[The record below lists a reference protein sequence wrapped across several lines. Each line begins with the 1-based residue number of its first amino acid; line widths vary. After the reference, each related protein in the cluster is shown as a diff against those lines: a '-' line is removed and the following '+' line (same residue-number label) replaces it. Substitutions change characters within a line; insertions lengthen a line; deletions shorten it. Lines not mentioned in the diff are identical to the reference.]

1 MTFHFGWWFFFFER
15 TAEKNSK
22 IKDSGFCAYFSEQ
35 PVEGVIASLIV
46 HVNTQNQ

>member
-1 MTFHFGWWFFFFER
+1 MIFFSLREQQK
-15 TAEKNSK
+15 KNSK

-46 HVNTQNQ
+46 HVNTQIQ

>member
-1 MTFHFGWWFFFFER
+1 MTFHFGWWFFSLREQQ
-15 TAEKNSK
+15 KNSK

-46 HVNTQNQ
+46 HINTQIQ